1 MLPFSGMKPDIIEKL
16 HSTAVMQKVMRCM
29 CDHPTKH
36 GLYDGWGTLEP
47 WGIFYNPAHFK
58 SLILEC
64 TTDTENIIWEGR
76 NI

>member
-1 MLPFSGMKPDIIEKL
+1 MTEDVIRKL
-16 HSTAVMQKVMRCM
+16 HSTAVMQNVLRFM
-29 CDHPTKH
+29 CGNPNKH

-47 WGIFYNPAHFK
+47 WGIFYNVPEFK

-64 TTDTENIIWEGR
+64 TKNTENIIWQGR